1 MFINIQMFLELQK
14 YASVRQNLSQ
24 IDLQKSLQ
32 YVFSALNKFLV
43 ILTGKKQ
50 DEIIL
55 NRIYILQLLL
65 LIL

>member
-1 MFINIQMFLELQK
+1 M

-32 YVFSALNKFLV
+32 YVFSALNKVLV